1 MPGIATR
8 SHRLSAQ
15 PQVVDRQPGNFTPP
29 PASLATD
36 ACDMVNTD
44 ARFKVKDV
52 GKFNFFIC

>member
-1 MPGIATR
+1 MVRVKDADFIP
-8 SHRLSAQ
+8 
-15 PQVVDRQPGNFTPP
+15 PP